1 MKMTL
6 KQARQIIYK
15 TDLSLD
21 KIFDFESNLITLSK
35 NIHFDIEDFVK
46 DFLEKNWKLLITNT

>member
-1 MKMTL
+1 MTL
-6 KQARQIIYK
+6 KKARQLIYK

-21 KIFDFESNLITLSK
+21 KIFEFESNLITLSK

>member
-1 MKMTL
+1 MTL

-21 KIFDFESNLITLSK
+21 KIFEFDYYLTILSK
-35 NIHFDIEDFVK
+35 NRNFDIEDFVK